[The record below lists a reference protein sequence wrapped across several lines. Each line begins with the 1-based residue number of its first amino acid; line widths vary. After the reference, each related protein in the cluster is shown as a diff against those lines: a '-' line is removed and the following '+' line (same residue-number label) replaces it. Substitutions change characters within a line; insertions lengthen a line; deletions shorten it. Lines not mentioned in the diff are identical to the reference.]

1 MTRAAGSLRYNT
13 SMDKPDPRRIVE
25 DAQAYLPRRP
35 STIWEDHGDVVLRH
49 VPMSPLHW
57 YGSATRPRFAS
68 ADADRRIRDVQHW
81 FGEHGR
87 IEFSWMFGEHA
98 TPADLPRAL
107 ERAGAVPDPED
118 PGGLAML
125 LEREPPPAPA
135 GIDVRRVE
143 TFEDFRDQ
151 MRITL
156 SDAGPEAWAKTEA
169 NLPAAW
175 EEARS
180 DDRMYSFLAR
190 LDGEPI
196 STAQL
201 VWLSNGL
208 PYLGGATTLRAARG
222 HGAFRALVRARW
234 DEVVRRGMPILLV
247 QAGKNSAPILTQ
259 LGFETV
265 GPIYVYLDR
274 SDRQAG

>member
-1 MTRAAGSLRYNT
+1 
-13 SMDKPDPRRIVE
+13 
-25 DAQAYLPRRP
+25 
-35 STIWEDHGDVVLRH
+35 
-49 VPMSPLHW
+49 
-57 YGSATRPRFAS
+57 
-68 ADADRRIRDVQHW
+68 
-81 FGEHGR
+81 
-87 IEFSWMFGEHA
+87 
-98 TPADLPRAL
+98 
-107 ERAGAVPDPED
+107 
-118 PGGLAML
+118 
-125 LEREPPPAPA
+125 
-135 GIDVRRVE
+135 
-143 TFEDFRDQ
+143 

-180 DDRMYSFLAR
+180 DDRMYSFIAR

-201 VWLSNGL
+201 VWLLNGL
-208 PYLGGATTLRAARG
+208 PYLGGATTLRHARG

-234 DEVVRRGMPILLV
+234 DDAVARDMPILLV

-265 GPIYVYLDR
+265 GRIYVYLDR
-274 SDRQAG
+274 SDRTGTGEG

>member
-1 MTRAAGSLRYNT
+1 
-13 SMDKPDPRRIVE
+13 MDRPDPRVVAE

-35 STIWEDHGDVVLRH
+35 STAWEDQGDIVLRH
-49 VPMSPLHW
+49 VPMSPSHW
-57 YGSATRPRFAS
+57 YGSATRPRFRGE
-68 ADADRRIRDVQHW
+68 DADRRIRDVRRW
-81 FGEHGR
+81 FADHGR
-87 IEFSWMFGEHA
+87 LEFSWMFGEHA
-98 TPADLPRAL
+98 TPSDLAHAL
-107 ERAGAVPDPED
+107 ERAGAIPDPDD
-118 PGGLAML
+118 PDGLAML

-156 SDAGPEAWAKTEA
+156 SDAEPEAWAKTEA
-169 NLPAAW
+169 NLPTAW
-175 EEARS
+175 EEART

-208 PYLGGATTLRAARG
+208 PYLGGATTLRGARG
-222 HGAFRALVRARW
+222 NGAFRALVRARW
-234 DEVVRRGMPILLV
+234 DDVARRGTPILLV
-247 QAGKNSAPILTQ
+247 QAGRNSSPILAR

-265 GPIYVYLDR
+265 GRIYVYLDR
-274 SDRQAG
+274 SDRPAG